1 MALRAVEHVFNGA
14 TAPDTAYDSTKNT
27 IGDLIKLYSGAGTKD
42 TYAGP
47 IRFGRDASLTT
58 YYGLARPNETST
70 AVPSTYPHVKDWA
83 DKRGY
88 YSTGTVAVSGTA
100 VTGSGTGWLANGV
113 PINATIGFGSTNPSE
128 ITTWYVIAAV
138 TSDTALTLQSTAGT
152 IAGGTSFVI
161 KKSYQIDWVFLAD
174 IATAAATRRITLFQ
188 YDRYTSVFTWR
199 GFVTMTYPAA
209 TNHTITGMRVVYAT
223 YTTGT
228 VAVSGATVTG
238 TSTTWTTDRIN
249 IGSRIGFGSTD
260 PTQISTWY
268 YINAVGSN
276 TSITIQVNVT
286 ASGTGG
292 TAANITVSA
301 GAAYVIED
309 LRILTTTTNATATNG
324 GLYMAMGLSYDD
336 FTTTGTTIA
345 AAVTTDKVKACYWLA
360 DASTVTNDVS
370 SGCALDD
377 FDSWTQQYCYVIER
391 QAATTPAVYKYNFRT
406 ALASITSGKTTSAFV
421 LATGVQTVTGNVS
434 QTNNGRIGTLQH
446 GPGSGVKSLY
456 FATTTRIYRASL
468 SGITTGSTTWTSDAM
483 VEIPTGGTSSY
494 NTSSVL
500 TSVEISD
507 QIDRLIITGTG
518 AGTIPANNRAF
529 ISQYNTTSNPF
540 DMPFLID
547 TRQIDQSTASNDLCP
562 TPSPQGGILSV
573 WSQGG
578 LLYIARTGTTSLTNQ
593 LYAIPIGADWNFAGG
608 TVKQRLITPVLSTPN
623 AEKYK
628 RILVSHE
635 NYVGGGALQLPCEG
649 HRIYYRTAGIS
660 DDSGSWTLIEETGD
674 LSSASASTEI
684 QFMIE
689 FRTIGTFCIPGRIF
703 SISCLYEDN
712 TTDSHYQPS
721 VAQSSVSSKYFAW
734 RFSTAFGGT
743 VPTLRI
749 RLYNAVTGG
758 VLLDDDSAT
767 PTAGTWEKSTND
779 GSSWGAYDTSDKVND
794 TTYIRYTPTT
804 LADNIKVRA
813 LLTQN

>member
-14 TAPDTAYDSTKNT
+14 TAPDTAYDSTKNV
-27 IGDLIKLYSGAGTKD
+27 IGDLIKLYSGSGARD

-47 IRFGRDASLTT
+47 VRFGRDASLTT
-58 YYGLARPNETST
+58 YYGVARPNETST
-70 AVPSTYPHVKDWA
+70 AVPGIYPHVKDWA

-100 VTGSGTGWLANGV
+100 VTGTGTGWLTNGV

-128 ITTWYVIAAV
+128 ITTWYVISAIPSN
-138 TSDTALTLQSTAGT
+138 TSITLQSTAGT
-152 IAGGTSFVI
+152 ISAGTSFVI

-174 IATAAATRRITLFQ
+174 NATAAATRRITLFQ
-188 YDRYTSVFTWR
+188 YDRYTSAFTWR

-209 TNHTITGMRVVYAT
+209 TNHTIVGMRAVYAT

-238 TSTTWTTDRIN
+238 TSTAWSTSRIN

-260 PTQISTWY
+260 PTQISQWY
-268 YINAVGSN
+268 YINAVGSD

-286 ASGTGG
+286 AAGTGG

-301 GAAYVIED
+301 GASYVIED
-309 LRILTTTTNATATNG
+309 LKILTTTTNATATNG
-324 GLYMAMGLSYDD
+324 GLFMVMGLSYDD

-345 AAVTTDKVKACYWLA
+345 AATTVDKVKACYWLA
-360 DASTVTNDVS
+360 DASTVTNDVA

-421 LATGVQTVTGNVS
+421 LATGIQTVTGNVS
-434 QTNNGRIGTLQH
+434 QTNNGRIGTLAH
-446 GPGSGVKSLY
+446 GPGSGVKCLY
-456 FATTTRIYRASL
+456 YATTTRIYRAAIS
-468 SGITTGSTTWTSDAM
+468 SITSGSTTWNADNM
-483 VEIPTGGTSSY
+483 VEVPTGGTSTY
-494 NTSSVL
+494 NASSVL
-500 TSVEISD
+500 SSVEISD
-507 QIDRLIITGTG
+507 QIDRLIVIGTG

-529 ISQYNTTSNPF
+529 ITQYNTTSTPF

-547 TRQIDQSTASNDLCP
+547 TRQIDQSTASNDICP
-562 TPSPQGGILSV
+562 APSPQGAVLSV

-608 TVKQRLITPVLSTPN
+608 TVKQRLITPAISTPN
-623 AEKYK
+623 ATKYK
-628 RILVSHE
+628 RIYVNHE
-635 NYVGGGALQLPCEG
+635 QYSGGGALQLPTEG
-649 HRIYYRTAGIS
+649 HRVYYRTAGIS
-660 DDSGSWTLIEETGD
+660 DDSGSWTLIDDSGD
-674 LSSASASTEI
+674 IGGASASSEI
-684 QFMIE
+684 QFMFE
-689 FRTIGTFCIPGRIF
+689 FRVIGTFCIPGRIF
-703 SISCLYEDN
+703 NITCTYEDN

-721 VAQSSVSSKYFAW
+721 VAQSDKTNKIFAW

-758 VLLDDDSAT
+758 LLLDDTTTSSAS
-767 PTAGTWEKSTND
+767 GTWEKSTND
-779 GSSWGAYDTSDKVND
+779 GGAWGAYDTSDKAND

-804 LADNIKVRA
+804 LGDNIKVRA

>member
-1 MALRAVEHVFNGA
+1 MALRAVEHVFSGA
-14 TAPDTAYDSTKNT
+14 TAPDTSYDSTKNV
-27 IGDLIKLYSGAGTKD
+27 IGDLIKLYSGSGPKD

-47 IRFGRDASLTT
+47 VRFGRDADLTT

-70 AVPSTYPHVKDWA
+70 AVPGTYPHVVDWV

-100 VTGSGTGWLANGV
+100 VTGSGTGWLADGV
-113 PINATIGFGSTNPSE
+113 PIGAIIGFGSTNASA
-128 ITTWYVIAAV
+128 ITTWYTISAIA
-138 TSDTALTLQSTAGT
+138 SDTSITLQSDAGT

-161 KKSYQIDWVFLAD
+161 KKSRQLDWVFLAD
-174 IATAAATRRITLFQ
+174 IAAAAATRRISLFQ

-199 GFVTMTYPAA
+199 GFVTLTYPTA
-209 TNHTITGMRVVYAT
+209 TNHTITGMRAVYAK

-228 VAVSGATVTG
+228 VGVSGATVTG
-238 TSTTWTTDRIN
+238 SSTSWSTNRIN

-260 PTQISTWY
+260 PSQISTWY
-268 YINAVGSN
+268 YINAVGSD

-292 TAANITVSA
+292 TAANISIGNST
-301 GAAYVIED
+301 AYVIED

-324 GLYMAMGLSYDD
+324 GLYMTPGLSYDD

-345 AAVTTDKVKACYWLA
+345 AATTVDKVKAVYWLA

-377 FDSWTQQYCYVIER
+377 RDSWTQQYCYVIER
-391 QAATTPAVYKYNFRT
+391 QAATTPAVYKYNFRV
-406 ALASITSGKTTSAFV
+406 ALASIASGKTTSAFV

-434 QTNNGRIGTLQH
+434 QTNNGRVGTLQH
-446 GPGSGVKSLY
+446 GPGAGVKCLY
-456 FATTTRIYRASL
+456 FATTTRIYRAAI

-483 VEIPTGGTSSY
+483 VEVPTGGTSTY
-494 NTSSVL
+494 NVSSVL
-500 TSVEISD
+500 TAVEISD
-507 QIDRLIITGTG
+507 QIDRLIVTGTG

-529 ISQYNTTSNPF
+529 VTQYNTTSTPF
-540 DMPFLID
+540 DKPFLID
-547 TRQIDQSTASNDLCP
+547 TRQIDQGTASNDLCP
-562 TPSPQGGILSV
+562 VPSPQGAILNV

-578 LLYIARTGTTSLTNQ
+578 LLYISRTGTTSLTNQ
-593 LYAIPIGADWNFAGG
+593 LYAIPIGADWDFADGS
-608 TVKQRLITPVLSTPN
+608 TKQRLITPSISTPN
-623 AEKYK
+623 AEKFIK
-628 RILVSHE
+628 VLVANE
-635 NYVGGGALQLPCEG
+635 RYLGGGALQIPTEG
-649 HRIYYRTAGIS
+649 YRVYYRTAGIS
-660 DDSGSWTLIEETGD
+660 DDSGAWTLVDETGS
-674 LSSASASTEI
+674 LSGATGSSEI
-684 QFMIE
+684 QFMFE
-689 FRTIGTFCIPGRIF
+689 FRTIGTFCVPTRIF
-703 SISCLYEDN
+703 SLSCIYEDN

-721 VAQSSVSSKYFAW
+721 VANSSTVSKVFAW

-749 RLYNAVTGG
+749 RLYNAVSGG
-758 VLLDDDSAT
+758 LLIDDTTTASAS
-767 PTAGTWEKSTND
+767 GTWEKSTND
-779 GSSWGAYDTSDKVND
+779 GGAWGSYNTTDKAND